1 MRQSNPTDHIR
12 YDVKAFAACFVKAF
26 AGFDIYG
33 VSAVLGRSKGAMKN
47 GRKNQGN
54 KKYKVRS

>member
-1 MRQSNPTDHIR
+1 
-12 YDVKAFAACFVKAF
+12 VKAFAACFVKAF